1 MSEFVAFTIVGIVIG
16 SAYAIAASGLV
27 ITYAT
32 SNVFNMA
39 HGAIGMVMA
48 FLYWEL
54 AVNQGLPSFVAL
66 LLVVG
71 VAAPLAGALIER
83 TMMRRLTE
91 APATVSLTVTVGLL
105 VGLIGLAQSVWPAQG
120 RRVEPFFF
128 GSQVQLG
135 RVTVTGHEILTF
147 VLALAVAG
155 GLYYLLAR
163 TRTGVGMR
171 AIVDNRMLLSLHGA
185 KPRRLGMLSWA
196 LGASLAAL
204 AGILLIPTVQLDYI
218 SLTLLVIN
226 AYAAA
231 MVGRLKNLPRTI
243 IGALALGLLQ
253 SYFLLALR
261 YLPDAFTQQF
271 QPLLQGIRAALPT
284 LFLFAVMLLLPLD
297 KLRVGQVSGA
307 ALVRIPGWRQSAV
320 SAGALLAG
328 VVALTFVLQTSTVAQ
343 LGQGLAIAMAMLSL
357 VVLTGYG
364 GDVSLGQM
372 SFVGLGAL
380 VVASVFGTANLIAI
394 VAAGVVAGLAGL
406 VVAIPALRLRGLYL
420 GLGTLAFAVAMDKL
434 VFETQNLGFGLGGSI
449 EVERPSILGLS
460 LDSER
465 AFAIFT
471 ALAFIAM
478 AFAVL
483 AIRRGRFGRLIL
495 ATRDSPAACGT
506 LGLSITSTRVAL
518 FVVSAA
524 MAGVA
529 GGVYAGMY
537 VSVGA
542 DQFAMFQSLPL
553 LLLAVI
559 GGVTS
564 VTGALIGGLALGMS
578 PALEAAYPAL
588 GGLLYLMIGLGA
600 IAVGRYQNGVAGLLF
615 SFGRRLRPAPGVLP
629 EPEAEPAP
637 QAEEGDLVAAP

>member
-54 AVNQGLPSFVAL
+54 AVNQGLPSFAAL
-66 LLVVG
+66 ILVVG

-105 VGLIGLAQSVWPAQG
+105 VGLIGLAQSIWPAQG

-128 GSQVQLG
+128 GSTVQIG

-147 VLALAVAG
+147 FLALAVAG
-155 GLYYLLAR
+155 GLYYLMAR

-185 KPRRLGMLSWA
+185 QPRRLGMLSWA

-243 IGALALGLLQ
+243 VGALALGLLQ
-253 SYFLLALR
+253 SYFLLTLR
-261 YLPDAFTQQF
+261 YVPDTFTQQF

-297 KLRVGQVSGA
+297 KLRVGQVTGA
-307 ALVRIPGWRQSAV
+307 ALVRIPSWRQSLGSAAV
-320 SAGALLAG
+320 FLVA
-328 VVALTFVLQTSTVAQ
+328 VVGLTSVLQTSTVAQ
-343 LGQGLAIAMAMLSL
+343 LGQGLAIAMVMLSL

-372 SFVGLGAL
+372 SFVGIGAL

-434 VFETQNLGFGLGGSI
+434 VFETQNLGFGLGGSL
-449 EVERPSILGLS
+449 EVARPSILGLS

-471 ALAFIAM
+471 ALAFVAL
-478 AFAVL
+478 AFVVL

-506 LGLSITSTRVAL
+506 LGLSITSTRVLL

-529 GGVYAGMY
+529 GGVYAGMF

-542 DQFAMFQSLPL
+542 DQFAMFQSLPI

-578 PALEAAYPAL
+578 PAMEAAYPAL
-588 GGLLYLMIGLGA
+588 GGLLYLMIGLMA
-600 IAVGRYQNGVAGLLF
+600 IAVGRYQNGVAGMLF
-615 SFGRRLRPAPGVLP
+615 NLARRVRPTPGPPSDP
-629 EPEAEPAP
+629 EPEPEPQP
-637 QAEEGDLVAAP
+637 EDGDLVAAS